1 MIDKSNIQQ
10 PAIDIGPISR
20 TATGFAV
27 ELFVRWNETISGEE
41 YTYTAYRFVYPLP
54 VEVEPGLESVTYY
67 VAAAQTAIVQLAQT
81 MLLQEEGFDAN

>member
-27 ELFVRWNETISGEE
+27 ELFVRWNETISNGE

-54 VEVEPGLESVTYY
+54 VEVEPGIESVTYY
-67 VAAAQTAIVQLAQT
+67 VTAAQTAIIQLAQT
-81 MLLQEEGFDAN
+81 MLLQEEGFDAV

>member
-27 ELFVRWNETISGEE
+27 ELFVRWDEVASGGE
-41 YTYTAYRFVYPLP
+41 YTYTAHRFIYPLP
-54 VEVEPGLESVTYY
+54 PEVAPGTDAVEYY
-67 VAAAQTAIVQLAQT
+67 VGQMESAIVLQAQNL
-81 MLLQEEGFDAN
+81 MAQEEGFTE